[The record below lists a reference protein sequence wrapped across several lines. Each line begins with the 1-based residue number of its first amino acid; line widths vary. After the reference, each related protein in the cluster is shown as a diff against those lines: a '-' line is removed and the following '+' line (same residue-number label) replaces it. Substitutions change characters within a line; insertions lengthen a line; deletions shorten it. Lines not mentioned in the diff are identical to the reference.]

1 MLTLQADLHCQSPQG
16 NLHLRDWAGEGL
28 RLDFDRLE
36 AFHFF
41 LHSLRAT
48 GQAFSLRRLLRA
60 RKALHRA
67 GLGLLIQIDG
77 REVYTDHPE
86 RGRSGAYL
94 FLLWQYLR
102 VRFGWV

>member
-16 NLHLRDWAGEGL
+16 DLHIYDWDGEGL
-28 RLDFDRLE
+28 RLEFSRLE

-41 LHSLRAT
+41 LQTLRAT
-48 GQAFSLRRLLRA
+48 GSAFSLRRMLQA

-67 GLGLLIQIDG
+67 GLGLLIKIDG
-77 REVYTDHPE
+77 RQVYADHPE
-86 RGRSGAYL
+86 RGRSGAYF
-94 FLLWQYLR
+94 FLIWQYLR